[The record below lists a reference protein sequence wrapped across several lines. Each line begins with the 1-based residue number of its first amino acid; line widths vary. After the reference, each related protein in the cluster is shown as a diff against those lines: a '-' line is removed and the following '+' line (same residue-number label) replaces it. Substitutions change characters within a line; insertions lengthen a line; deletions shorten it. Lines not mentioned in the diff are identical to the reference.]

1 MNKWFSLC
9 LLVFLSEAP
18 LSAQATLQHRVQT
31 PTEYVIGPGDQ
42 ILVHVSD
49 VEEITDKPIP
59 IDPSG
64 YVDLPLAGRVQAAGL
79 TVTQLKDELTEKYS
93 KYVTTPEISVNI
105 AESSSQPVSVIGE
118 VNNAGVHQLAG
129 AKRLLEVISLSGGVK
144 SDAGP
149 TVIVTRDP
157 LHGTIPG
164 GHTTVDANGYST
176 ATFSLDDLLSSRH
189 PEDNIPI
196 EPNDVV
202 SIPKAE
208 LVYVLGDVKRA
219 GGFQLSTHPSLSL
232 LKALTLAEGLG
243 PDNSA
248 SHARILRQY
257 PGGDG
262 TPHEIPVDI
271 KKIMAGKAP
280 DVLLV
285 ANDVLY
291 IPNSA
296 FKVTSRRAAEAAIG
310 ITTGILVY
318 R

>member
-1 MNKWFSLC
+1 MTKLILLC
-9 LLVFLSEAP
+9 LLAGCATAP
-18 LSAQATLQHRVQT
+18 LSAQAALQHRIQA
-31 PTEYVIGPGDQ
+31 PAEYVMGPGDQ

-49 VEEITDKPIP
+49 VEEISDKPIA

-64 YVDLPLAGRVQAAGL
+64 FVDLPLAGRIQAGGL
-79 TVTQLKDELTEKYS
+79 TVNQLKAVLTDKYS

-129 AKRLLEVISLSGGVK
+129 AKRLLEVISMSGGVK
-144 SDAGP
+144 NDAGP
-149 TVIVTRDP
+149 NVIVTRDP
-157 LHGTIPG
+157 RYGTIQG
-164 GHTTVDANGYST
+164 GHTTIDANGYST
-176 ATFSLDDLLSSRH
+176 ATFSLDDLLSSKH

-202 SIPKAE
+202 SVPKAE
-208 LVYVLGDVKRA
+208 LIYVLGDVKKA
-219 GGFQLSTHPSLSL
+219 GGFQLSSHPTLSL

-271 KKIMAGKAP
+271 TKIMSGKAP
-280 DVLLV
+280 DVQLL
-285 ANDVLY
+285 ANDVLF

-296 FKVTSRRAAEAAIG
+296 LKATSRRAAEVAIG
-310 ITTGILVY
+310 LTTGILIY